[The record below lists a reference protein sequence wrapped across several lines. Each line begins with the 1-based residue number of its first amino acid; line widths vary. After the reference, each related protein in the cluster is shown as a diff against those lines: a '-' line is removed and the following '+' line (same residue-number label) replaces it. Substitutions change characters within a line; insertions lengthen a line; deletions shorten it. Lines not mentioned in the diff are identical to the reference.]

1 MSYFDRLEALK
12 NSIVEKNNN
21 LQAYANEASQ
31 NAEDTLKAKV
41 QDVAEKLE
49 AIGGTGFAAIRAG
62 KQVKKLYDKYK
73 AKREGKSEEE
83 TNEEPNTE
91 EQDNTGE
98 STLEQQGE
106 GTPTSEAAQST
117 TENPQGAMEGEGEEA
132 LGGNEVEQV
141 YIDNSDPFEGAFDR
155 DVQVGGEWE
164 HDPADLDETLER
176 PVEVNLNDPAQ
187 VQKPESTNPA
197 EPDAEPESVPDEAPA
212 MGEEAEADTSPGIT
226 IGEGAEPYNPVA
238 PGTSVEM
245 EDASNFGAPRP
256 TTLSQGELGETQI
269 QQDIMDV
276 DPESVQSAMTGLSTE
291 AGEAGAEATA
301 ESVADI
307 GSTAADALTGGAAAL
322 AGDAGGIMGAIGIG
336 DAVLDA
342 IPVVGEVAL
351 VATAIA
357 GFFESL
363 FGGGEAPDQSVE
375 AKSGFDVN
383 SLVQQTASSLQV

>member
-31 NAEDTLKAKV
+31 NAEDTIKAKV

-49 AIGGTGFAAIRAG
+49 AVGGTGFAIIRSG
-62 KQVKKLYDKYK
+62 KAVKKLYDKYK
-73 AKREGKSEEE
+73 KKREGKSEEE

-91 EQDNTGE
+91 EQDNTGD

-132 LGGNEVEQV
+132 LGPVENEQV

-164 HDPADLDETLER
+164 ADPEDLAEGIER
-176 PVEVNLNDPAQ
+176 PVEVDLNDPAQ
-187 VQKPESTNPA
+187 VQQPEATNPA
-197 EPDAEPESVPDEAPA
+197 EPEAEPESVTDEAPA
-212 MGEEAEADTSPGIT
+212 MGEEAEAEGPGET
-226 IGEGAEPYNPVA
+226 LGEVAAPYNPVA

-245 EDASNFGAPRP
+245 EDASNFGARQG
-256 TTLSQGELGETQI
+256 TATLSQGELGETTT
-269 QQDIMDV
+269 QQSIMDAN
-276 DPESVQSAMTGLSTE
+276 PESLGETMSGLSTD
-291 AGEAGAEATA
+291 AGEAAS
-301 ESVADI
+301 SVTDVLSSAA
-307 GSTAADALTGGAAAL
+307 SSAADALTGGAGAL
-322 AGDAGGIMGAIGIG
+322 AGDAAGGLMSALGIG

-342 IPVVGEVAL
+342 VPVLGEVAL

-363 FGGGEAPDQSVE
+363 FGVGSSPDQAIE
-375 AKSGFDVN
+375 GKSGFDVN
-383 SLVQQTASSLQV
+383 SLVQQAASSLQV

>member
-73 AKREGKSEEE
+73 KKREGKSEEE

-164 HDPADLDETLER
+164 ASPEDLVEGIER
-176 PVEVNLNDPAQ
+176 PVEVDLNDPAQ
-187 VQKPESTNPA
+187 VQQPEATNPA

-212 MGEEAEADTSPGIT
+212 MGEEVEAEGPGET
-226 IGEGAEPYNPVA
+226 LGEVAAPYNPVA

-245 EDASNFGAPRP
+245 EDASNFGAREG
-256 TTLSQGELGETQI
+256 TTSLSQGELGETTT
-269 QQDIMDV
+269 QQSIMDV
-276 DPESVQSAMTGLSTE
+276 NPESLGETMSGLSTD
-291 AGEAGAEATA
+291 AGEAATDLVSSA
-301 ESVADI
+301 
-307 GSTAADALTGGAAAL
+307 TDALTGGAAAL
-322 AGDAGGIMGAIGIG
+322 AGDAGGVMAGLGIADG
-336 DAVLDA
+336 VLDA

-363 FGGGEAPDQSVE
+363 FGGGEAPDQAVE
-375 AKSGFDVN
+375 GKSGFDVN
-383 SLVQQTASSLQV
+383 SLVQQAASSLQV

>member
-1 MSYFDRLEALK
+1 MSYFDRLETLK

-62 KQVKKLYDKYK
+62 KSVKKVYDKWK
-73 AKREGKSEEE
+73 KKREGKSEED

-91 EQDNTGE
+91 EQDNTGD

-106 GTPTSEAAQST
+106 ATPTSEAAQST

-132 LGGNEVEQV
+132 LGENEVDEIH
-141 YIDNSDPFEGAFDR
+141 IDNSDPFEGAFDR

-164 HDPADLDETLER
+164 PDPEDLDETLDR

-187 VQKPESTNPA
+187 VQQPEATNPA
-197 EPDAEPESVPDEAPA
+197 EPEAEPESVPDEAPA
-212 MGEEAEADTSPGIT
+212 MGEELEA
-226 IGEGAEPYNPVA
+226 EGAGDTLGEQAAAYNPVA

-245 EDASNFGAPRP
+245 EDASNFGARQA
-256 TTLSQGELGETQI
+256 TTATTDAGEMGDTATQ
-269 QQDIMDV
+269 QAIMDAN
-276 DPESVQSAMTGLSTE
+276 PESAEAVMGGLSTD
-291 AGEAGAEATA
+291 AGEAATDLA
-301 ESVADI
+301 SSA
-307 GSTAADALTGGAAAL
+307 TDALTGGAGAL
-322 AGDAGGIMGAIGIG
+322 AGDAASLTTGLAIG

-363 FGGGEAPDQSVE
+363 FGGSEAPSQAIES
-375 AKSGFDVN
+375 KSGFDVN
-383 SLVQQTASSLQV
+383 SLVQQTATSLQV

>member
-12 NSIVEKNNN
+12 NSIVEKNDN

-62 KQVKKLYDKYK
+62 KSVKKVYDKWK
-73 AKREGKSEEE
+73 KKREGKSEEKS
-83 TNEEPNTE
+83 NEEPNTE
-91 EQDNTGE
+91 EQDNSEGTQAE
-98 STLEQQGE
+98 TPSEQTQSE
-106 GTPTSEAAQST
+106 ATPTSEEAQAT
-117 TENPQGAMEGEGEEA
+117 TENPQSAMEEEGEEDGPMD
-132 LGGNEVEQV
+132 LTGDV
-141 YIDNSDPFEGAFDR
+141 DFEGTFARGLPDITGPSFPEGD
-155 DVQVGGEWE
+155 ESL
-164 HDPADLDETLER
+164 DPR
-176 PVEVNLNDPAQ
+176 PVEVDLNDPAQ
-187 VQKPESTNPA
+187 VQQPEATNPA
-197 EPDAEPESVPDEAPA
+197 KPAAEPESVPDEAPA
-212 MGEEAEADTSPGIT
+212 MGEENEAEGGGETFAE
-226 IGEGAEPYNPVA
+226 EGASYNPVA

-245 EDASNFGAPRP
+245 EDASNFGARP
-256 TTLSQGELGETQI
+256 GSTTLSQGELGETTT
-269 QQDIMDV
+269 QQGIMDAN
-276 DPESVQSAMTGLSTE
+276 PESVGDAMSGISTD
-291 AGEAGAEATA
+291 AGEAA
-301 ESVADI
+301 S
-307 GSTAADALTGGAAAL
+307 DALSAGGSALSDALSTGGAAAA
-322 AGDAGGIMGAIGIG
+322 AGDGAGIMSALGIG

-363 FGGGEAPDQSVE
+363 FGGSKAPDQAIE

>member
-73 AKREGKSEEE
+73 KKREGKSEEE

-164 HDPADLDETLER
+164 HDPADLDETLDR

-187 VQKPESTNPA
+187 VQQPEATNPA

-212 MGEEAEADTSPGIT
+212 MGEEVEAEGPGET
-226 IGEGAEPYNPVA
+226 LGEVAAPYNPVA

-245 EDASNFGAPRP
+245 EDASNFGAREG
-256 TTLSQGELGETQI
+256 TTSLSQGELGETTT
-269 QQDIMDV
+269 QQSIMDV
-276 DPESVQSAMTGLSTE
+276 NPESLGETMSGLSTD
-291 AGEAGAEATA
+291 AGEAATDLVSSA
-301 ESVADI
+301 
-307 GSTAADALTGGAAAL
+307 TDALSGGAAAL
-322 AGDAGGIMGAIGIG
+322 AGDAGGVMAGLGIADG
-336 DAVLDA
+336 VLDA

-363 FGGGEAPDQSVE
+363 FGGGEAPDQAVE
-375 AKSGFDVN
+375 GKSGFDVN
-383 SLVQQTASSLQV
+383 SLVQQAASSLQV

>member
-1 MSYFDRLEALK
+1 MSYFDRLETLK

-62 KQVKKLYDKYK
+62 KSVKKVYDKWK
-73 AKREGKSEEE
+73 KKREGKSEED

-91 EQDNTGE
+91 EQDNTGD

-106 GTPTSEAAQST
+106 ATPTSEAAQST

-132 LGGNEVEQV
+132 LGENEVDEIH
-141 YIDNSDPFEGAFDR
+141 IDNSDPFEGAFDR

-164 HDPADLDETLER
+164 PDPEDLDETLDR

-187 VQKPESTNPA
+187 VQQPEATNPA
-197 EPDAEPESVPDEAPA
+197 EPEAEPESVPDEAPA
-212 MGEEAEADTSPGIT
+212 MGEELEA
-226 IGEGAEPYNPVA
+226 EGAGDTLGEQAAAYNPVA

-245 EDASNFGAPRP
+245 EDASNFGARP
-256 TTLSQGELGETQI
+256 ATTATTDAGEMGETTT
-269 QQDIMDV
+269 QQAIMDAN
-276 DPESVQSAMTGLSTE
+276 PESSEAVMSGLSTD
-291 AGEAGAEATA
+291 AGEAATDLA
-301 ESVADI
+301 SSA
-307 GSTAADALTGGAAAL
+307 TDALTGGAGAL
-322 AGDAGGIMGAIGIG
+322 AGDAASLTTGLAIG

-363 FGGGEAPDQSVE
+363 FGGSEAPSQAIES
-375 AKSGFDVN
+375 KSGFDVN
-383 SLVQQTASSLQV
+383 SLVQQTATSLQV